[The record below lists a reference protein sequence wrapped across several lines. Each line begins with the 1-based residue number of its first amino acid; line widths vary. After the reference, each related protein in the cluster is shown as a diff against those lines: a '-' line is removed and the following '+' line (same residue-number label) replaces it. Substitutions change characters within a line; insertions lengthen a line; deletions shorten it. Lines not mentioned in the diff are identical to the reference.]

1 MSCMPTSP
9 KPIMPSLLRYAY
21 YACCVV
27 CLLAPSMPC
36 MVLLLQH
43 ADCADY
49 AYDVLYA
56 TFPY

>member
-1 MSCMPTSP
+1 
-9 KPIMPSLLRYAY
+9 MPSLLRYAY